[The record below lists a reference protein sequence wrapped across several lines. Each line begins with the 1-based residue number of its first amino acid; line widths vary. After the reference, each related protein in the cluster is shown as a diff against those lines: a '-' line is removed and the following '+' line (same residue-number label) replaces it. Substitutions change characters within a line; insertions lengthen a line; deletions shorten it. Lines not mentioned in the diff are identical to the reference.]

1 MTNGAAAV
9 EPATNSGGGVDPAS
23 GWYIRRERAPEEI
36 CTLRSTTIRWVKR
49 IALVAGASL
58 FTLLAVRVW
67 DTQRGLPLSP
77 WHTHVLQD
85 MEAAAIARTDWAGYL
100 RAEQALFDDLRRE
113 VTDRLPPEDRVP
125 SNRYFDGSPIYP
137 GRFRHDWN
145 RSYTLDPAGPVVG
158 SVVLLHGLT
167 DSPYSLR
174 HVARRYVEHGY
185 RAVAIRLP
193 GHGTLP
199 SGLSRV
205 ALEDWNEATRLAVRE
220 AQRGLPPGAPMHVV
234 GFSNGGALAMNY
246 ALDAMSDPSCRARRA
261 SS

>member
-1 MTNGAAAV
+1 M
-9 EPATNSGGGVDPAS
+9 
-23 GWYIRRERAPEEI
+23 
-36 CTLRSTTIRWVKR
+36 CTLRTTSIRWLKR

-58 FTLLAVRVW
+58 ITLLAVRVW

-85 MEAAAIARTDWAGYL
+85 MEATAIARTDWAGYL
-100 RAEQALFDDLRRE
+100 RAEQALFDNLRRE
-113 VTDRLPPEDRVP
+113 VTDRLPAADRVP

-137 GRFRHDWN
+137 GRFRNDWN
-145 RSYTLDPAGPVVG
+145 RSYTLAPSGPVVG

-193 GHGTLP
+193 SLRAAAQCGACYASLLGIVVRTTTFVASLAFIRISPGSAACGGCAEAPWGDRAPGRDARIRCGKSSALP
-199 SGLSRV
+199 
-205 ALEDWNEATRLAVRE
+205 A
-220 AQRGLPPGAPMHVV
+220 
-234 GFSNGGALAMNY
+234 
-246 ALDAMSDPSCRARRA
+246 CRAR
-261 SS
+261 